1 MSPSN
6 YEFGPLQY
14 LFTYYSK
21 AVMYPLVWAPLNL
34 KIMAAMFRT
43 MYRHNSISLVGI
55 FIVLVGIGWHLK
67 QRYSMLGIKD
77 FKKAFPK
84 RENCKLSEYNP

>member
-1 MSPSN
+1 MRFRGGGQIDPPQRILVFKYPS
-6 YEFGPLQY
+6 GDR
-14 LFTYYSK
+14 
-21 AVMYPLVWAPLNL
+21 VNL
-34 KIMAAMFRT
+34 KIMAAMLRA

-55 FIVLVGIGWHLK
+55 FILLVGIGWHLK